1 MFAVTYAIPL
11 ITDRDYGYGQLENS
25 YIFLALTLTSL
36 ASTSVIAF
44 ASKHASDRDLL
55 CLFQIISWSGLITY
69 TLVSGFGANRLAV
82 GWFVLLLVWFTFG
95 NSGPMTQGIYS
106 KLIGRG
112 NAGLYFSV
120 LQVSTAAQASCLAEG

>member
-11 ITDRDYGYGQLENS
+11 ITDRDYVSCHGIAGIRVAFFSICQRFHCGQGYGQLETS

-55 CLFQIISWSGLITY
+55 CLFQLSIGCLINH
-69 TLVSGFGANRLAV
+69 G
-82 GWFVLLLVWFTFG
+82 
-95 NSGPMTQGIYS
+95 
-106 KLIGRG
+106 
-112 NAGLYFSV
+112 SV
-120 LQVSTAAQASCLAEG
+120 E